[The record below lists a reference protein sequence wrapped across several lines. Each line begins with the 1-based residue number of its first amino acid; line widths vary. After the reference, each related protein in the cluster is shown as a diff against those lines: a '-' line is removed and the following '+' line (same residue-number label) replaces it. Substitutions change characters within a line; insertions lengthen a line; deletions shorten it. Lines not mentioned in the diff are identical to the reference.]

1 MFSMFKSDP
10 LKKLLKSYN
19 AKLEEAMHAQRGGDI
34 RTYSKL
40 TGEAEKIKSE
50 IDELEAAAKQI

>member
-10 LKKLLKSYN
+10 LKKLRKSYN
-19 AKLEEAMHAQRGGDI
+19 AKLEEAMLAQRGGDI

-40 TGEAEKIKSE
+40 TAEAEKIKAE
-50 IDELEAAAKQI
+50 IDELEVSN